1 MALSARSPSIWRRVR
16 RDVVLLGAGNLGVVV
31 AQLAFRSIL
40 VTVLVPAG
48 YGRVSLVLSIYN
60 TVWIIGASGL
70 PNSVARYISVVAPAD
85 DSAIVRS
92 AVRAGAW
99 PTVIAAAFTA
109 TASGVLLESPAAFL
123 FAALG
128 LSSLVYSLLTMGILR
143 GRGRIGP
150 AALVMPIGGAG
161 EVFLL
166 VMLLLSGLAVTPTSA
181 FAVFCLGNV
190 ICLAAGAFYVIR
202 TAPGRMSRLEESM
215 EEPPPSAVPSARQ
228 LLGFSVWLGA
238 ATVGIAILP
247 LVVRLAAALDS
258 YTLVAIVD
266 VALVLLSVP
275 QRMGSV
281 IVAAVVPHAT
291 RALGKGDENLAISRR
306 EHLVAIVPFVIA
318 AGIVAFTPIIA
329 WLADSIGQ
337 PEYAKSAEYLAL
349 ALLAGPAR
357 VLYGLVEGVLVAHGE
372 GRFLAFNSLSITAVA
387 SGAILAAAVLVNMV
401 LAFVFF
407 VVACWAVYVCGLMRI
422 GRLNGAPELVS
433 QA

>member
-109 TASGVLLESPAAFL
+109 TASGILLESPAAFL

-190 ICLAAGAFYVIR
+190 ICLAAGAFYTIR

-215 EEPPPSAVPSARQ
+215 EPSPSAVPSARQ

-247 LVVRLAAALDS
+247 LVVRLAAALNS

-318 AGIVAFTPIIA
+318 AGIVAFTPIIT
-329 WLADSIGQ
+329 WLADLIGQ

-407 VVACWAVYVCGLMRI
+407 VIACWAVYVCGLIRI
-422 GRLNGAPELVS
+422 GRLNAAPELVS